1 MLYLLQRIWRRLTDG
16 ARMLIVLWLGSI
28 AMLLVMGALGLL

>member
-1 MLYLLQRIWRRLTDG
+1 MLYLVQSIWRRLTDG